1 MCTTFVPSPSQSKG
15 ATSPASPSPNTPSS
29 MGQQRSLSTFVLA
42 NISQIS
48 NRPAPATPYPTSVSK
63 PYPAASGPFHL
74 PNQPML
80 QQSTPAVED
89 SRNPTFTVD
98 FNSPVFRAL
107 APKFGVNPAS
117 LPKNDSAHST
127 LMSQQLAPAGDDLNN
142 PVFPFSFTCYSFT
155 PTAPKADTPPASQP
169 QSTLVH
175 SKPVLQQ
182 PPPASGNPHKPIMFS
197 FSKPEPRTTK
207 VYTPLPQLTEPF
219 IFGKGALF
227 TLKAYDESEES
238 PPGGFETGTPFFS
251 KAPDE
256 SAKDVDTGEQAP
268 PTTTKED
275 TSFSFTAPEEGEQAS
290 LSLPSTRPSTPPSP
304 TSSEPTKSVFGASP
318 CPLDVFQNWPSAPLP
333 ASPGSQ
339 SPPTGCNPEVAPEL
353 HTGFEPQAESKV
365 ELKAEADVELDV
377 TSNTESKVETEVE
390 RPIKSGPP
398 LSAVFGSIVQS
409 PKQISID
416 NIFFS
421 LSKKPVV
428 ADDSSNEDSDE
439 EPDAGRPIESES
451 PQLAVVSSIVRS
463 SRQLSNKE
471 VSFIIAQYGISLGEN
486 SDHRPSQDIE
496 EDDSLELD
504 SNSAVEDDIKCSGDC
519 DVHLNALQT
528 DGPTIENDRIS
539 PGDDVGAPDSD
550 ITSESSH
557 LTTPTLTSAF
567 DCNEAIDSETAEEYI
582 RNIYDVFP
590 RRTVASHEDGSVPS
604 VLYPAADVKVDQD
617 VLDISEFLY
626 LLGTIHVS
634 FISPVVKITSNPEL
648 RLELHKDIFDNHWA
662 DNLIQEVFSH
672 SESTAKEIADEVPRI
687 ALQLNQ
693 TPFSETFGIEAMFTA
708 IELEELPQAY
718 SPVSSKRPEHTLELD
733 VVSILANCIQEIMKI
748 GSGIVS
754 LSPDA
759 DIN

>member
-42 NISQIS
+42 NTSQIS

-89 SRNPTFTVD
+89 SRKPTFTVD
-98 FNSPVFRAL
+98 FNSPVFRALAL

-142 PVFPFSFTCYSFT
+142 PVFPFSFTCSSFT

-207 VYTPLPQLTEPF
+207 
-219 IFGKGALF
+219 GALF

-238 PPGGFETGTPFFS
+238 PPDGFGTGTPFFS

-268 PTTTKED
+268 PTTTKEY

-377 TSNTESKVETEVE
+377 TSNTEPKVETEVE

-398 LSAVFGSIVQS
+398 LSAVF
-409 PKQISID
+409 
-416 NIFFS
+416 
-421 LSKKPVV
+421 
-428 ADDSSNEDSDE
+428 DDSSNEDSDE

-463 SRQLSNKE
+463 SRQLSNKG

-519 DVHLNALQT
+519 DVHLNTLHT

-567 DCNEAIDSETAEEYI
+567 DCNEAIDTS
-582 RNIYDVFP
+582 R
-590 RRTVASHEDGSVPS
+590 EDGSVPS

-617 VLDISEFLY
+617 VLAISEFLY

-648 RLELHKDIFDNHWA
+648 RLELDKDIFDNHWA

-748 GSGIVS
+748 RSGIVS